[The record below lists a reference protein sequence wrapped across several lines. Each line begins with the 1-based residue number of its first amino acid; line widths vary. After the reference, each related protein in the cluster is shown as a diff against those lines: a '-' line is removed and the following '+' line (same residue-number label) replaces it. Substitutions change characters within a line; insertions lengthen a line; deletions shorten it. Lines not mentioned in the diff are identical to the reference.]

1 MNKFH
6 HPHFPRRRVGFWG
19 GVLAMGVGLIL
30 LTGCKKSA
38 FTLPPPDVETVEAI
52 RQDAPVS
59 EEWVGRLDGFVNADI
74 RAQVSGYL
82 LSRDYKEGELVKK
95 GDPLFQMDAREYQA
109 ALDEAMARFGKTEM
123 DVKRYTPLAA
133 DNAISKQ
140 ELDDAIQ
147 ANLAAKAQVDK
158 ARVDLGFTTI
168 AAPIDGMVGFAKA
181 QVGDLLGPGSGVL
194 TTISTVDPIKVYFS
208 PSEQGYLNFLR
219 RYPDETTRRE
229 HLQEM
234 RFELI
239 LDDGTTYPEQGTWYA
254 IDRQVNPSTGT
265 IQITAVF
272 PNPQSLLRPGQ
283 FARVRLVEVQHDA
296 LLVPQQ
302 AVIELQ
308 GAFQVAVVDA
318 DSTAHIRPVKVGERV
333 GSQWI
338 ITDGVNPGE
347 HIVVEGT
354 MKVHDGAKVNPKPFH
369 PDARV
374 AGTAA
379 P

>member
-1 MNKFH
+1 
-6 HPHFPRRRVGFWG
+6 
-19 GVLAMGVGLIL
+19 LGLGLSL

-38 FTLPPPDVETVEAI
+38 ITLPPPDVETLEII

-109 ALDEAMARFGKTEM
+109 ALDEAMARYGKTEM

-158 ARVDLGFTTI
+158 TRVDLGFTTI
-168 AAPIDGMVGFAKA
+168 VAPIDGTVGFAKA
-181 QVGDLLGPGSGVL
+181 QVGDLVGPGSGVL

-208 PSEQGYLNFLR
+208 PSEQAYLDFRR
-219 RYPDETTRRE
+219 RYPDETIRRE
-229 HLQEM
+229 HFLEM

-239 LDDGTTYPEQGTWYA
+239 LDDGTTYSETGTWYA

-272 PNPQSLLRPGQ
+272 PNPQILLRPGQ
-283 FARVRLVEVQHDA
+283 FARVRLVEIQHDV

-302 AVIELQ
+302 AVTELQ
-308 GAFQVAVVDA
+308 GAFQVAVVGA
-318 DSTAHIRPVKVGERV
+318 DNTAHIRPVKVGERV

-338 ITDGVNPGE
+338 ITDGLKPGE
-347 HIVVEGT
+347 RVVVEGT
-354 MKVHDGAKVNPKPFH
+354 MKVHDGTTVNPKPFH
-369 PDARV
+369 PDAH
-374 AGTAA
+374 GTAA
-379 P
+379 TAAP

>member
-1 MNKFH
+1 MKKFC
-6 HPHFPRRRVGFWG
+6 HPHRRDDIWG
-19 GVLAMGVGLIL
+19 AVLALGLGLAL

-38 FTLPPPDVETVEAI
+38 IILPPPDVETVEII

-109 ALDEAMARFGKTEM
+109 ALDEATAKYDKTEM

-140 ELDDAIQ
+140 ELDDAVQ

-158 ARVDLGFTTI
+158 ARVDLEFTTI
-168 AAPIDGMVGFAKA
+168 VAPIDGTVGFAKA
-181 QVGDLLGPGSGVL
+181 QVGDLVGPASGVL

-208 PSEQGYLNFLR
+208 PSEQAYLDFRR
-219 RYPDETTRRE
+219 RYPDLATRRE
-229 HLQEM
+229 HFLEM

-239 LDDGTTYPEQGTWYA
+239 LDDGTTYSETGTWYA

-272 PNPQSLLRPGQ
+272 PNPQILLRPGQ
-283 FARVRLVEVQHDA
+283 FARVRLVEVQHDT

-308 GAFQVAVVDA
+308 GAFQVAVVSA
-318 DSTAHIRPVKVGERV
+318 DNTAHIRPVQVGKRV

-338 ITDGVNPGE
+338 ITDGVKPGE
-347 HIVVEGT
+347 RVVVEGT
-354 MKVHDGAKVNPKPFH
+354 MKVHDGTTVNPKPFH
-369 PDARV
+369 PDAHG
-374 AGTAA
+374 AAATAV